1 MITEIKKTEWPKF
14 YRRFNATNLYR
25 PARVSIVDA
34 DGRENTVCP
43 APFMGIALLRQG
55 RKITGIQFLAGQ
67 ADPERLIEPVVTV
80 IEPTGLTL
88 ESDADGTDIRL
99 RIRSQADR
107 REIVL
112 ELTGQPESSRNL
124 VQKVAYGLYERRGY
138 TPGCDRDD
146 WYEAEQKVRQV
157 EAELTH

>member
-1 MITEIKKTEWPKF
+1 MITEIKKTEWLKF

-25 PARVSIVDA
+25 PARLSIVDT
-34 DGRENTVCP
+34 DGRETTVCP
-43 APFMGIALLRQG
+43 APFMGIALTRQG
-55 RKITGIQFLAGQ
+55 RKISGIQFLAGQ
-67 ADPERLIEPVVTV
+67 ANPEHLVEPVVTV
-80 IEPTGLTL
+80 AEPTGLTV
-88 ESDADGTDIRL
+88 ETDADGTDMCL

-112 ELTGQPESSRNL
+112 ELTGQQESSQNL
-124 VQKVAYGLYERRGY
+124 VQRVAYSLYERRGY

-157 EAELTH
+157 EAQLTR